1 MMLTVLIGG
10 SVDAMSLL
18 PSITRTRSG
27 VSDRAG
33 WVAGTA
39 LAVALHRLGR
49 TMPLAEAASRI
60 SLTVVARE
68 LERREAQRR
77 AIRLRWIRR
86 SVLAGALVAATAA
99 GTGRALS
106 GVSR

>member
-1 MMLTVLIGG
+1 MMRTVLIGG

-18 PSITRTRSG
+18 PSITRTGSG
-27 VSDRAG
+27 VNDRAG

-39 LAVALHRLGR
+39 LALALHRLGR
-49 TMPLAEAASRI
+49 TMPLAEAVSRA

-68 LERREAQRR
+68 LERREARRR

-86 SVLAGALVAATAA
+86 SLLAGALVAATA

-106 GVSR
+106 GASR